1 MDNRK
6 LKDLISV
13 GPATL
18 EDFKLIGI
26 ESVEQLID
34 SRPEFLYEE
43 LCIKSGVE
51 HDICCL
57 DVFKAAVAQA
67 RDPNLPK
74 EKCNWW
80 YWSKIRKG
88 PSK

>member
-1 MDNRK
+1 LENRK
-6 LKDLISV
+6 LRDLISV

-26 ESVEQLID
+26 ESVEQLRD
-34 SRPEFLYEE
+34 CSPESLYEE
-43 LCIKSGVE
+43 LCNKSRVE

-67 RDPNLPK
+67 KDPKLPK

-80 YWSKIRKG
+80 YWSKIRKAA
-88 PSK
+88 SK